1 MPAWQRGLDAL
12 LAGTAVADEL
22 RARLATEK
30 ERKAALTA
38 ELAAIR
44 APRGRHG
51 PAVAAPL
58 LAALRASARHIRAV
72 LGRTSPGPRQ
82 ILRRLLV
89 GRLDCSAFNEG
100 GRVGYRF
107 AGRGSYAELAPETSR
122 HMSVVT
128 PAGFA
133 TVRAH
138 RHVLGTFRVA

>member
-1 MPAWQRGLDAL
+1 QRGVDAL

-22 RARLATEK
+22 GARLATEK

-44 APRGRHG
+44 APRGQHG

-72 LGRTSPGPRQ
+72 LGQDIPRTRQ

-107 AGRGSYAELAPETSR
+107 AGRGSYAKLAPEASR
-122 HMSVVT
+122 HVAVVAA
-128 PAGFA
+128 AG
-133 TVRAH
+133 
-138 RHVLGTFRVA
+138 VADLEIGR

>member
-1 MPAWQRGLDAL
+1 VASTARPSPHRCLPRCAPARG
-12 LAGTAVADEL
+12 TS
-22 RARLATEK
+22 
-30 ERKAALTA
+30 ERC
-38 ELAAIR
+38 
-44 APRGRHG
+44 
-51 PAVAAPL
+51 
-58 LAALRASARHIRAV
+58 SA
-72 LGRTSPGPRQ
+72 RTSPGPRQ

-133 TVRAH
+133 TVGAH